1 LDNEKQKT
9 QYYAEQLRLA
19 PDPEKII
26 FEIEEVLD
34 ERISKEDGKPQI
46 LVKYL
51 YYPCKLL
58 FNLIV
63 CKLGL
68 IKIINKESNCFVFLQ
83 RNLIS
88 GLQSQTLSSTTHNE
102 RSSST
107 QQSVKNSVD

>member
-1 LDNEKQKT
+1 M
-9 QYYAEQLRLA
+9 RLA

-68 IKIINKESNCFVFLQ
+68 IKIINKKLNSIVFFAAKFNQWIAKSNIVID
-83 RNLIS
+83 N
-88 GLQSQTLSSTTHNE
+88 
-102 RSSST
+102 T
-107 QQSVKNSVD
+107 Q